1 LLKKDGIH
9 AEFIDPRTLAPLEG
23 VMETILASIKK
34 TGRLLTSDDGS
45 YSFCNCTEIVARVAE
60 ALPGTRIK
68 RLAFPDA
75 PAPGAP
81 EMLQY
86 MRVDAAKIAAAAK
99 KLV

>member
-1 LLKKDGIH
+1 
-9 AEFIDPRTLAPLEG
+9 
-23 VMETILASIKK
+23 METILKSVRK

-60 ALPGTRIK
+60 ALPGIRIK

-81 EMLQY
+81 EMLSY
-86 MRVDAAKIAAAAK
+86 MRVNAAKITAAAK
-99 KLV
+99 QLVKG